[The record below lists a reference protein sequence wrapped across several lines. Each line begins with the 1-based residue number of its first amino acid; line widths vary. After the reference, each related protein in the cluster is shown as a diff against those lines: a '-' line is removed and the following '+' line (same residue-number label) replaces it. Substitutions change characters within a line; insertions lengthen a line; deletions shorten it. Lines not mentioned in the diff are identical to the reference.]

1 MSTFLKPVLIMA
13 LVLAVPI
20 IPFLLLG
27 EEFEAS
33 VADWVR
39 RDMSPGVRASLV
51 VCVLATDIFLPV
63 PASAVSTWAGGVLG
77 WGPGV
82 IASWLGMTLGAAIGF
97 GLSRAFGNRFARRFA
112 ADRDLS
118 GLRSTTRRF
127 GPLALMITRA
137 LPILAEACVLL
148 VGATRLSWRRFLWP
162 VALGNLI
169 VSVVYC
175 ACGAIS
181 REYDSLLPAAVI
193 SGMIPLLAALVARR
207 SLWDRPEAST
217 E

>member
-1 MSTFLKPVLIMA
+1 MSSFLKPVLVMA
-13 LVLAVPI
+13 VVLAVPI
-20 IPFLLLG
+20 VPFLFLG
-27 EEFEAS
+27 AEFESAVS
-33 VADWVR
+33 NWVR
-39 RDMSPGVRASLV
+39 RDMSPGMRGTV
-51 VCVLATDIFLPV
+51 VVGVLATDIFLPI

-77 WGPGV
+77 WGPGML
-82 IASWLGMTLGAAIGF
+82 ASWSGMTLGAVLGF
-97 GLSRAFGNRFARRFA
+97 GLARAFGQRFARRFA

-118 GLRSTTRRF
+118 GLQSTTRRY
-127 GPLALMITRA
+127 GPLALMVTRA

-148 VGATRLSWRRFLWP
+148 VGATRLSWRQFLWP

-169 VSVVYC
+169 VSIVYC

-193 SGMIPLLAALVARR
+193 SGTIPLFLALVARR
-207 SLWDRPEAST
+207 WLWDRQQASA